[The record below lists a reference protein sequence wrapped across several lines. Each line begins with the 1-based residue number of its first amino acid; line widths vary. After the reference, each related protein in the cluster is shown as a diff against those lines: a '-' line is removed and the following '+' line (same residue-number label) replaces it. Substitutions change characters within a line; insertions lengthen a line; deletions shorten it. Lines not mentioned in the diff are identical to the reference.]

1 MAPGCLAV
9 GPGWGRPGAQALC
22 SVLCCCCPVYLC
34 NSEAQQR
41 PRGPPPLL
49 SRCDCPSL
57 PFMSACPV
65 LPAAP
70 YKTLLSLITHA
81 SLPPCPLPAVAPPR
95 KATACQCGIVSVY
108 YRHVGG
114 YIRRCTYAW
123 MRRKMEIRYSSR
135 IPCIKIAQFC
145 YMPYFIRLARC
156 WLSCYKSSAELLILR
171 PSKTPVSQTQPTD
184 LKQGL
189 TTSQRVATGVTAC
202 SHTQA

>member
-1 MAPGCLAV
+1 MFGGRSRLGPPRRPSPLFCAV
-9 GPGWGRPGAQALC
+9 LLLSRIFMQQRGPA
-22 SVLCCCCPVYLC
+22 
-34 NSEAQQR
+34 EAQR
-41 PRGPPPLL
+41 PPPLL

-156 WLSCYKSSAELLILR
+156 GLSSYKSSAENVL
-171 PSKTPVSQTQPTD
+171 D
-184 LKQGL
+184 
-189 TTSQRVATGVTAC
+189 
-202 SHTQA
+202 